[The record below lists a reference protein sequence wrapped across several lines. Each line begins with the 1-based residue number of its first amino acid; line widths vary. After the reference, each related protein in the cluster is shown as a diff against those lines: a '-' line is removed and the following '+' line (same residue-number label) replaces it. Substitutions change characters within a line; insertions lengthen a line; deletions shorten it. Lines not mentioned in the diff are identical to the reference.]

1 MTSNPALWLGC
12 AKVDIT
18 PTKPM
23 VMGGYG
29 NRLDK
34 SSGTHDPLFA
44 RAIYLY
50 DGKQSALIVV
60 CDLVAVGDD
69 LTEILRTDL
78 SHKLDVS
85 KANIMITATH
95 THAGPAAVRNMLD
108 PDYTSL
114 LTEMVSK
121 AGANA
126 KANKQQVS
134 LKLLQA
140 NVEGVSQNRRDP
152 NGPLDENL
160 DLLVAANSSGQ
171 AVSTIVS
178 FSCHPTIMEYDN
190 LNFSADF
197 PGVAISLIEKNFGGI
212 GVFIQGMCGDINPTW
227 NAHTWDNVEL
237 NGNIVGSAALAAAYK
252 SKALGT
258 DRYGVNLSWGIDTP
272 QKEIAGSV
280 IEVEEIK
287 VKSEFITLVRQRPED
302 VEEDKDEIADLENK
316 LRLDSSLKNKK
327 IHQPRLAFLKAKRYG
342 WTHPNPRY
350 QAGSDN
356 LEIQAIRLSKDLV
369 FLGLPGEYLVEVGEK
384 IRSESPFKNT
394 IIIGYANGYFDYF
407 PLQKD
412 FKEHGYEVGRSIYG
426 EGSTEKVMKVA
437 IDLLHN
443 LS

>member
-1 MTSNPALWLGC
+1 MTTNSALWLGC
-12 AKVDIT
+12 AKVEIT
-18 PTKPM
+18 PVKPM

-34 SSGTHDPLFA
+34 SEGTHDPLFA
-44 RAIYLY
+44 RAIYIY
-50 DGKQSALIVV
+50 DGKKSALIIV

-69 LTEILRTDL
+69 LTEILRTEL
-78 SHKLDVS
+78 LQKVGVE
-85 KANIMITATH
+85 KANIMISATH
-95 THAGPAAVRNMLD
+95 THAGPAAVRNLLD
-108 PDYTSL
+108 PEYTAL
-114 LTEMVSK
+114 LIAMVCK

-126 KANKQQVS
+126 MANKQQVS
-134 LKLLQA
+134 LKLLRA
-140 NVEGVSQNRRDP
+140 GVEGVSQNRRDP
-152 NGPLDENL
+152 NGPIDENL
-160 DLLVAANSSGQ
+160 DLLVAANQKGE

-227 NAHTWDNVEL
+227 NAHTWENVEL

-252 SKALGT
+252 SQALGT
-258 DRYGVNLSWGIDTP
+258 DRYAVNLSWGIDTP

-280 IEVEEIK
+280 IQVDEIV

-302 VEEDKDEIADLENK
+302 VEEDKDEIAALEKN
-316 LRLDSSLKNKK
+316 LQLDSSLANKK
-327 IHQPRLAFLKAKRYG
+327 IYQPRLAFLKAKRYG

-356 LEIQAIRLSKDLV
+356 LEIQAIKLSKDLV
-369 FLGLPGEYLVEVGEK
+369 FLGLPGEYLVEVGEQ
-384 IRSESPFKNT
+384 IRSKSPFKNT

-426 EGSTEKVMKVA
+426 EGSTEKMMQAA
-437 IDLLHN
+437 IKLLN
-443 LS
+443 NIS

>member
-1 MTSNPALWLGC
+1 MTSTSALWLGC
-12 AKVDIT
+12 AKVEIT

-34 SSGTHDPLFA
+34 SNGTHDPLFA
-44 RAIYLY
+44 RAVYLY

-69 LTEILRTDL
+69 LTELLRADL
-78 SHKLDVS
+78 SHVLDVA

-95 THAGPAAVRNMLD
+95 THAGPAAVRNLLD
-108 PDYTSL
+108 PDYTSFL
-114 LTEMVSK
+114 ISMVSK

-140 NVEGVSQNRRDP
+140 TVEGVSQNRRDP
-152 NGPLDENL
+152 DGPLDENL
-160 DLLVAANSSGQ
+160 DLLVAANSQGQ

-197 PGVAISLIEKNFGGI
+197 PGVAISLIEKNIGGI

-227 NAHTWDNVEL
+227 NAHTWESVEI

-258 DRYGVNLSWGIDTP
+258 DRYAVNLSWGIDTP

-280 IEVEEIK
+280 IEVEEIE
-287 VKSEFITLVRQRPED
+287 VKSHFVTLVRQRPEN
-302 VEEDKDEIADLENK
+302 VEEDKDEIAELENK
-316 LRLDSSLKNKK
+316 IKLDSSLANRKA
-327 IHQPRLAFLKAKRYG
+327 HYPRLGFLKAKKYG

-356 LEIQAIRLSKDLV
+356 LELQAIRLSRDLV
-369 FLGLPGEYLVEVGEK
+369 LLGLPGEYLVEVGEE
-384 IRSESPFKNT
+384 IRRKSPFKNT
-394 IIIGYANGYFDYF
+394 IIIGYANGYYDYF

-426 EGSTEKVMKVA
+426 EGSTEKVMHAA
-437 IDLLHN
+437 IELLHN
-443 LS
+443 FS

>member
-1 MTSNPALWLGC
+1 
-12 AKVDIT
+12 
-18 PTKPM
+18 
-23 VMGGYG
+23 
-29 NRLDK
+29 
-34 SSGTHDPLFA
+34 
-44 RAIYLY
+44 
-50 DGKQSALIVV
+50 
-60 CDLVAVGDD
+60 
-69 LTEILRTDL
+69 
-78 SHKLDVS
+78 
-85 KANIMITATH
+85 
-95 THAGPAAVRNMLD
+95 
-108 PDYTSL
+108 
-114 LTEMVSK
+114 
-121 AGANA
+121 
-126 KANKQQVS
+126 
-134 LKLLQA
+134 
-140 NVEGVSQNRRDP
+140 
-152 NGPLDENL
+152 
-160 DLLVAANSSGQ
+160 
-171 AVSTIVS
+171 
-178 FSCHPTIMEYDN
+178 
-190 LNFSADF
+190 
-197 PGVAISLIEKNFGGI
+197 
-212 GVFIQGMCGDINPTW
+212 
-227 NAHTWDNVEL
+227 
-237 NGNIVGSAALAAAYK
+237 
-252 SKALGT
+252 
-258 DRYGVNLSWGIDTP
+258 LSWGIDTP

>member
-1 MTSNPALWLGC
+1 MTSNSALWLGC

-227 NAHTWDNVEL
+227 NAHTWENVEL

>member
-78 SHKLDVS
+78 SHKLDVP

-197 PGVAISLIEKNFGGI
+197 PGVAVSLIEKNFGGI

-227 NAHTWDNVEL
+227 NAHTWENVEL

-327 IHQPRLAFLKAKRYG
+327 IHQPRLASLKAKKYG

>member
-1 MTSNPALWLGC
+1 
-12 AKVDIT
+12 
-18 PTKPM
+18 
-23 VMGGYG
+23 
-29 NRLDK
+29 
-34 SSGTHDPLFA
+34 
-44 RAIYLY
+44 
-50 DGKQSALIVV
+50 
-60 CDLVAVGDD
+60 
-69 LTEILRTDL
+69 
-78 SHKLDVS
+78 
-85 KANIMITATH
+85 
-95 THAGPAAVRNMLD
+95 MLD

-140 NVEGVSQNRRDP
+140 GVEGVSQNRRDP

-160 DLLVAANSSGQ
+160 DLLVAANSQGQ

-227 NAHTWDNVEL
+227 NAHTWENVEL

-258 DRYGVNLSWGIDTP
+258 ERFGVNLSWGIDTP

-327 IHQPRLAFLKAKRYG
+327 IYQPRLSFLKAKRYG

-369 FLGLPGEYLVEVGEK
+369 FLGLPGEYLVEVGEN
-384 IRSESPFKNT
+384 IRSKSPFKNT

-426 EGSTEKVMKVA
+426 EGSTEKVMQVA

>member
-1 MTSNPALWLGC
+1 MTSNSALWLGC

-34 SSGTHDPLFA
+34 STGTHDPLFA

-50 DGKQSALIVV
+50 DGKKSALIVV

-78 SHKLDVS
+78 SKKLDIA

-108 PDYTSL
+108 SDYTSL
-114 LTEMVSK
+114 LTNMVTK

-126 KANKQQVS
+126 VASKQQVS

-140 NVEGVSQNRRDP
+140 GVEGVSQNRRDP
-152 NGPLDENL
+152 NGPIEESL
-160 DLLVAANSSGQ
+160 DLIVAANSQGQ

-197 PGVAISLIEKNFGGI
+197 PGVAISLIERNLGGI

-227 NAHTWDNVEL
+227 NAHTWKNVEL

-252 SKALGT
+252 SQALGT
-258 DRYGVNLSWGIDTP
+258 ERYGVNLSWGIDTP
-272 QKEIAGSV
+272 QKMVAGSV
-280 IEVEEIK
+280 IEVEEII
-287 VKSEFITLVRQRPED
+287 VKSDFITLIRQRPEN
-302 VEEDKDEIADLENK
+302 VEEDKDEIADLES
-316 LRLDSSLKNKK
+316 RLQADSSLANKK

-384 IRSESPFKNT
+384 IRSKSPFKNT

-426 EGSTEKVMKVA
+426 EGSTEKVMQVA